1 MMSGHGTIDTA
12 VKATQ
17 LGARDFLEKP
27 IARDR
32 LLVALRNAL
41 EHQAVMEELQE
52 LQRASSGRFEMVGS
66 GAGDAADLRAHP
78 ARGAQ
83 PRAGC

>member
-1 MMSGHGTIDTA
+1 MMSGHGTIETA

-41 EHQAVMEELQE
+41 EHQAVVEELQE
-52 LQRASSGRFEMVGS
+52 LRARGWAATRWWAGP
-66 GAGDAADLRAHP
+66 GDAAASTR
-78 ARGAQ
+78 
-83 PRAGC
+83 